1 MEFNSFVFPTLKS
14 SYTADDYKGELIWI
28 PCKDH
33 FTYRDKLKYNNYK
46 TFIPN
51 SVTKSCPSLTTSKKV
66 KLISNN
72 LYKYSITQKVPSISF
87 EFENKFT
94 EESEK
99 EKETYI
105 PCLYIKSVGSN
116 SHKILIY
123 FHANYEDLGITHR
136 FCLDISISL
145 NINVLAVEYPG
156 YGVYKS
162 TYGCNSDKIIKDCE
176 AIYTFLTEMMNIP
189 EKNIIIM
196 GRCIGSGPA
205 TYLASKYKPQN
216 LILLSAFKSIK
227 AAAKSIFDKLKIGWM
242 AEKLVKERY
251 IM

>member
-1 MEFNSFVFPTLKS
+1 MELNSFVFPSLKP

-28 PCKDH
+28 PYKDR
-33 FTYRDKLKYNNYK
+33 FTYKDKLKYNNYK
-46 TFIPN
+46 TFIPKEG
-51 SVTKSCPSLTTSKKV
+51 TKSCPSLTKSKKV
-66 KLISNN
+66 KLLNSNR
-72 LYKYSITQKVPSISF
+72 YKYSITQKVPSISF

-99 EKETYI
+99 ERETFI
-105 PCLYIKSVGSN
+105 PCIFIKSVGPN
-116 SHKILIY
+116 SDKIMIY
-123 FHANYEDLGITHR
+123 FHANYEDLGVTYK
-136 FCLDISISL
+136 FCLDLSISL
-145 NINVLAVEYPG
+145 NINILAVEYPG

-162 TYGCNSDKIIKDCE
+162 TNSCSSDKIIKDSE

-196 GRCIGSGPA
+196 GRCLGSGPA

-227 AAAKSIFDKLKIGWM
+227 AAAKSIFDKIKIGWVV
-242 AEKLVKERY
+242 EKLVKER
-251 IM
+251 